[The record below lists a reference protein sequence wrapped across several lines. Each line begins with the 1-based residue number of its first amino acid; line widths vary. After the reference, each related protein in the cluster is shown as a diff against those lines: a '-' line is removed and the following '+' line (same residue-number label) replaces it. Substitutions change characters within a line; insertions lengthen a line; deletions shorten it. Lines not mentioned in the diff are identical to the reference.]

1 MLEISCIFLL
11 YVIMSC
17 VLKSIFVVQEII
29 GSFLFCFYGDA
40 SLLEK
45 TSKRIT
51 SLKNLISKGYKLQT
65 TAMSLILLLTCKI
78 YIGL

>member
-17 VLKSIFVVQEII
+17 VLKSIFVFQEII